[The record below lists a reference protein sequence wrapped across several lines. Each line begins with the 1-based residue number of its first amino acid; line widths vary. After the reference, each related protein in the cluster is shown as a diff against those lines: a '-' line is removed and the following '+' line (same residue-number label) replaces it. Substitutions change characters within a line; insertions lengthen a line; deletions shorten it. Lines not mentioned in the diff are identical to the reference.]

1 MARPGSTPGTASSLP
16 GQQALATAVIG
27 QGIRVRSRTVL
38 RVGRVPRPAC
48 SATVTGCQWPQA
60 LGSVAWRRCGVT
72 GTLRVRVTSGS
83 LAAALQAAAAACRVT
98 VRVRV
103 IRVVSGH
110 WATASLSRG
119 RLTETDS
126 AAEARSHGGPAAVS
140 SLIVRV
146 TVGSQAQIHRDWH
159 RTGIPCR
166 RHCTADTARWIRWPR
181 PCTGRMPDSD

>member
-27 QGIRVRSRTVL
+27 QGIRVRSRNCARTRASL
-38 RVGRVPRPAC
+38 QSHRDWL
-48 SATVTGCQWPQA
+48 SAGT
-60 LGSVAWRRCGVT
+60 GSVAWRRCGVT

-126 AAEARSHGGPAAVS
+126 AAEARSHGPAAVS
-140 SLIVRV
+140 SMIVRV

>member
-27 QGIRVRSRTVL
+27 QGIRVRSRNCARTRASL
-38 RVGRVPRPAC
+38 QSHRDWL
-48 SATVTGCQWPQA
+48 SAGT
-60 LGSVAWRRCGVT
+60 GSVAWRRCGVT

-103 IRVVSGH
+103 IRVVPGH